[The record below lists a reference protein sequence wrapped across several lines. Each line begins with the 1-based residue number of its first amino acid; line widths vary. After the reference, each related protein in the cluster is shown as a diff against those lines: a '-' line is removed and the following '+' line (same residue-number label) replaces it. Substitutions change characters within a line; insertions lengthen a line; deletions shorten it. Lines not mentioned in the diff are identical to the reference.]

1 MFQNIIII
9 IIIAIL
15 SKMFGSSLVEHQ
27 VAIDHVEQQS
37 DMAPHFRVGWGRWEL
52 FLKNWVGE
60 SENLMFSFIKPLE
73 EKHVLHLQAKL
84 EVYAPS
90 LLLNTIPK
98 YLELIAEPP
107 AYGYIP
113 YLVNEKHEILVIK
126 LFLHF

>member
-1 MFQNIIII
+1 MFQNIII

-15 SKMFGSSLVEHQ
+15 SKMFGSLVEHQ

-98 YLELIAEPP
+98 PFKYLELIAEPP

-113 YLVNEKHEILVIK
+113 
-126 LFLHF
+126 